1 MPALETGSETGSEP
15 RRAVIVAPWFGVNS
29 GGAEVALLK
38 IAEGLVRLGYAVEV
52 YTTQS
57 VTPYTDW
64 LDNPVPQDGE
74 TYAGFAVR
82 RFAVD
87 AAGFARF
94 SQATAALV
102 GKQPM
107 QQGLKDAF
115 FRYGMTSTP
124 LIAALQELPQD
135 VLIIGGPYYQALI
148 HCAVAALPGRI
159 FVMPAFHDEPPFQ
172 FPAVNRLVR
181 DARALMF
188 LTETEKTLTIRYH
201 GDAMTRA
208 KFETPVLSLPYI
220 TPTVAKPAS
229 EPSLVKRLFDSYAVY
244 VGRVDAGKNVRTLM
258 DWHHSMNIGRQ
269 DKGAPVIP
277 LLMMGPASAPVLP
290 SPYVKYLGFVPAAE
304 KQALIADA
312 LCLVNLSLNESFSF
326 VLFEAWQRDVPV
338 IVHRDCAVMQAHIE
352 VGKGGYACQ
361 DQADYA
367 RAVTQLEKP
376 DQRRIR
382 AENGRAYADRVC
394 SADGFIDRLAQI
406 TGLAA

>member
-1 MPALETGSETGSEP
+1 MTQQ
-15 RRAVIVAPWFGVNS
+15 AVIVAPWFGVNS

-38 IAEGLVRLGYAVEV
+38 IAQGLVQLGYSVAV

-57 VTPYTDW
+57 LRPYQDW
-64 LDNPVPQDGE
+64 LENPGLLNVDSH
-74 TYAGFAVR
+74 AGFPLR

-87 AAGFARF
+87 EAGFARF
-94 SQATAALV
+94 SHATTAL
-102 GKQPM
+102 GTGQPM
-107 QQGLKDAF
+107 QQAVKDDF
-115 FRYGMTSTP
+115 FRYGLTSTP

-159 FVMPAFHDEPPFQ
+159 IVMPAFHDEPPFQ

-181 DARALMF
+181 NARALMF
-188 LTETEKTLTIRYH
+188 LTETEKTLTIRHH

-220 TPTVAKPAS
+220 TPVPPERGAQA
-229 EPSLVKRLFDSYAVY
+229 SLVKRLFDQYMLY
-244 VGRVDAGKNVRTLM
+244 IGRMDAGKNVHQLM
-258 DWHHSMNIGRQ
+258 TWHHRFAEKRQ
-269 DKGAPVIP
+269 RKGKPIIP
-277 LLMMGPASAPVLP
+277 LLMVGAGAGIGFD
-290 SPYVKYLGFVPAAE
+290 SPHVKHLGFVSGPE
-304 KQALIADA
+304 KHALLADA
-312 LCLVNLSLNESFSF
+312 LGLVNLSLNESFSF